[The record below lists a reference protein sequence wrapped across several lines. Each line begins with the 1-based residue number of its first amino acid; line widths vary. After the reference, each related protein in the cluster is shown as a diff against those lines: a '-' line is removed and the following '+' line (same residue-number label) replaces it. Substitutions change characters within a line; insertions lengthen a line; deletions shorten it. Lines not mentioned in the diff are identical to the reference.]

1 MFLID
6 LTEGD
11 LLFLQEL
18 QLFLALED
26 QLADP
31 RELDA
36 VADAE
41 EDAGHHSAIV
51 VGQFRGYQVGADRKS
66 EQPQDEEVD
75 AVVPALSKCFSA
87 FREVSE

>member
-51 VGQFRGYQVGADRKS
+51 VG
-66 EQPQDEEVD
+66 
-75 AVVPALSKCFSA
+75 
-87 FREVSE
+87 